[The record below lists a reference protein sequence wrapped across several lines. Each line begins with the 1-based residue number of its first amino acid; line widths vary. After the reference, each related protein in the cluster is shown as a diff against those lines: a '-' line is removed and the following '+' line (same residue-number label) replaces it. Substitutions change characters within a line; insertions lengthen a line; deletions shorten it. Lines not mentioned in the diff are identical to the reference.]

1 MEINKQEH
9 LFTGYNGGPVTT
21 AEYDDPK
28 IITQE
33 EASEKLRKILKI
45 EEEIGIDLT
54 IFFAALKNGVYYFDE
69 EGQLIHDYVWLVN
82 NYITAGVHD
91 KLSFS
96 FKTVHNGQIL
106 LFENYG
112 TDWAVYKQEL
122 REEKLDKVEQMT
134 YLQEVLIEGMN
145 EFCAEKFDLSYK
157 RTKEEAEEYITKNID
172 EYKSLTTHNWY

>member
-1 MEINKQEH
+1 MINRKQLDTEYKC
-9 LFTGYNGGPVTT
+9 FTV
-21 AEYDDPK
+21 
-28 IITQE
+28 E
-33 EASEKLRKILKI
+33 EFKFIRKDLDRLEQYKSIEKELGI
-45 EEEIGIDLT
+45 ELT

-122 REEKLDKVEQMT
+122 RTEVLEKVGQMT

-145 EFCAEKFDLSYK
+145 EFCSEKFDLSYE
-157 RTKEEAEEYITKNID
+157 RTREEAEEYINKNID